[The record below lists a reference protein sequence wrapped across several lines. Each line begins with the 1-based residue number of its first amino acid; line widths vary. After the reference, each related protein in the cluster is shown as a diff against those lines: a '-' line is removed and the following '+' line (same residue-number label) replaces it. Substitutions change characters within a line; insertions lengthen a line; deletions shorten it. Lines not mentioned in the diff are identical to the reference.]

1 MALIDVVRWVVGLII
16 SLGVANAVSRFY
28 YEYQDEKKRN
38 LVISSAYWIAF
49 AVLIIFS
56 PFIHLLSPFLSKIV
70 FHVETY
76 SEIFSVSLLALLFS
90 MIADL
95 GIDYLRIK
103 TESVKVI
110 KISLVRMVFV
120 ISCNIFF
127 IVHLETGVIGIF
139 YANLLASI
147 IFACFLSFI
156 VLKKTKLGFSLKISL
171 NMIHYS
177 FPLIFSSIFRGIINE
192 SDKLFINY
200 FFSPVETGI
209 YSIAQKFGTSI
220 HSLITSPFLQTYL
233 PRRFQIMK
241 NKNVKDE
248 YAMIL
253 EYYLIAICSAGLFVA
268 IFSREVI
275 QIMTTQNF
283 YAATVYIPPIVLSMI
298 IFGMKYHFEIG
309 ILIKKKTKY
318 IFYINGLSCGI
329 NIVLNWML
337 IKKFG
342 ILGAVLAINI
352 SYLATT
358 LLNLFVSQKL
368 YHINF
373 NYFKTFQII
382 LLAVSVYGLSVFV
395 TDKSLLIAIAVK
407 VLIYGFYIGILFAG
421 KIIHIDITRKLKG
434 ILVGN

>member
-1 MALIDVVRWVVGLII
+1 
-16 SLGVANAVSRFY
+16 
-28 YEYQDEKKRN
+28 
-38 LVISSAYWIAF
+38 
-49 AVLIIFS
+49 
-56 PFIHLLSPFLSKIV
+56 
-70 FHVETY
+70 
-76 SEIFSVSLLALLFS
+76 
-90 MIADL
+90 
-95 GIDYLRIK
+95 
-103 TESVKVI
+103 
-110 KISLVRMVFV
+110 
-120 ISCNIFF
+120 
-127 IVHLETGVIGIF
+127 
-139 YANLLASI
+139 
-147 IFACFLSFI
+147 
-156 VLKKTKLGFSLKISL
+156 
-171 NMIHYS
+171 
-177 FPLIFSSIFRGIINE
+177 
-192 SDKLFINY
+192 
-200 FFSPVETGI
+200 
-209 YSIAQKFGTSI
+209 
-220 HSLITSPFLQTYL
+220 
-233 PRRFQIMK
+233 
-241 NKNVKDE
+241 
-248 YAMIL
+248 
-253 EYYLIAICSAGLFVA
+253 
-268 IFSREVI
+268 
-275 QIMTTQNF
+275 MTTQNF

-309 ILIKKKTKY
+309 ILIKKQTKY

-407 VLIYGFYIGILFAG
+407 VLIYGFYIGILFDS